1 MAGAEVWSLGI
12 PRGLGIVWGEDQPF
26 MLAGKPGI
34 MDGVVG
40 IKRRDAGIW
49 STPLPQTLTLSDC
62 AGRAGFT
69 SVKLGTLP
77 ALILGHKGLK

>member
-1 MAGAEVWSLGI
+1 M
-12 PRGLGIVWGEDQPF
+12 WGEDQPF

-34 MDGVVG
+34 MDGMVG

-62 AGRAGFT
+62 AGRTGFT
-69 SVKLGTLP
+69 SVKLGDT
-77 ALILGHKGLK
+77 ASTYFGA